1 MKKLLERRMIPWTL
15 LGLALLLAVL
25 LILLP
30 PERTLGSIIKA
41 VYLHGALVQAGL
53 VVFTA
58 GGLLGL
64 ACLIW
69 KKEALYRWCLAVQK
83 TGVIV
88 WVVYALSSMLATY
101 LAWGVAIAW
110 GEPRVQASAKI
121 LGAGIGFLILTLWV
135 DNRWFAV
142 LANVAMAVLAW
153 VLTQGAMAVRH
164 PLDPIGSSE
173 SVLFKVFFL
182 AILAVVL
189 AMAVQVA
196 RWLRQPPLE
205 RKRSCG

>member
-1 MKKLLERRMIPWTL
+1 
-15 LGLALLLAVL
+15 
-25 LILLP
+25 
-30 PERTLGSIIKA
+30 LGSIIKA
-41 VYLHGALVQAGL
+41 VYLHGALVQTGL

-64 ACLIW
+64 ACVIW
-69 KKEALYRWCLAVQK
+69 KKDALIEWCLAVQK
-83 TGVIV
+83 TGVAV
-88 WVVYALSSMLATY
+88 WIVYALSSMLATY

-110 GEPRVQASAKI
+110 NEPRVQASAKI
-121 LGAGIGFLILTLWV
+121 LGASAGFLILTLWV
-135 DNRWFAV
+135 DSGWFAA

-173 SVLFKVFFL
+173 SALFKVFFL

-189 AMAVQVA
+189 AMAVQVV
-196 RWLRQPPLE
+196 RWIHRPPDRE
-205 RKRSCG
+205 